1 MRKQHIPYA
10 VVVTLVLLTLT
21 VFPKWTVD
29 DAYISFRYAENLV
42 RHGEFTFNVGED
54 PVEGYTGVLLPLGIA
69 LALIIG
75 IPPEPV
81 SHLFG
86 ILSLFVALIAF
97 YNILTR
103 LCSPPSVRFSILFL
117 FATAP
122 FLYTHV
128 FSGLETL
135 PFTALL
141 LTCSLQLHSL
151 VNLRSASF
159 LRHAA
164 IALSLLALSLC
175 RPEGAAYAA
184 IVICVLSGTAA
195 LHITSRRPLIIS
207 FLFLLIFPGA
217 LYFIWRWQYYGYLLP
232 NTFYAKQAASLSGSS
247 LRDLVL
253 FCRKYLFLPTLGVA
267 ATWISSLDETIT
279 HIHRKRQFLK
289 RADLLTLGSLV
300 SFSLVI
306 VAQYLRSDLVMN
318 FSYRFYTPLYPI
330 ALLFLGWILPP
341 SFETTQLNSST
352 RPWTHATILLGLCV
366 MLLAQMAYHTR
377 LLFRTEIPLALGYKT
392 RLSEM
397 HRAAG
402 LYLKHRVPDSEWLI
416 VHVDAGAIPFYS
428 GLKTV
433 DFGHLND
440 KYLAHNKS
448 ASIEDRMNYFFSKK
462 PGAVVFTTYEWN
474 RVNHGHE
481 ATAIISDPRF
491 EDYALVRKFGNTT
504 GLKYYEFVFLR
515 RDLLQQGEEIDI
527 AQQPTAG
534 DDVPAAPEP

>member
-1 MRKQHIPYA
+1 
-10 VVVTLVLLTLT
+10 
-21 VFPKWTVD
+21 
-29 DAYISFRYAENLV
+29 
-42 RHGEFTFNVGED
+42 
-54 PVEGYTGVLLPLGIA
+54 
-69 LALIIG
+69 
-75 IPPEPV
+75 
-81 SHLFG
+81 
-86 ILSLFVALIAF
+86 
-97 YNILTR
+97 
-103 LCSPPSVRFSILFL
+103 
-117 FATAP
+117 
-122 FLYTHV
+122 
-128 FSGLETL
+128 
-135 PFTALL
+135 
-141 LTCSLQLHSL
+141 
-151 VNLRSASF
+151 
-159 LRHAA
+159 
-164 IALSLLALSLC
+164 
-175 RPEGAAYAA
+175 
-184 IVICVLSGTAA
+184 
-195 LHITSRRPLIIS
+195 
-207 FLFLLIFPGA
+207 
-217 LYFIWRWQYYGYLLP
+217 
-232 NTFYAKQAASLSGSS
+232 
-247 LRDLVL
+247 
-253 FCRKYLFLPTLGVA
+253 
-267 ATWISSLDETIT
+267 
-279 HIHRKRQFLK
+279 
-289 RADLLTLGSLV
+289 V